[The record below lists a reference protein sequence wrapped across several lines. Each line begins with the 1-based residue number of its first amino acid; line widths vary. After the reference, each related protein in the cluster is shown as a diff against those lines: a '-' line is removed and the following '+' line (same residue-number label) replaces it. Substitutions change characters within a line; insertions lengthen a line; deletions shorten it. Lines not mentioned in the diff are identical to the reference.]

1 VGNEE
6 LKRKFSRLFSL
17 SVSKEALLDC
27 YETWVN
33 SGWEWDLVWRRII
46 FVWEKNQVNQLLEVV
61 QGSMLDLEKVDKWAS
76 KDVTSLEFSVKFAYV
91 ALKGVMLL

>member
-1 VGNEE
+1 MCNEE

-46 FVWEKNQVNQLLEVV
+46 FVWEKNQVNQLLEVGQDFV
-61 QGSMLDLEKVDKWAS
+61 LNLEKVDKWTW
-76 KDVTSLEFSVKFAYV
+76 KDVTSLEFSI
-91 ALKGVMLL
+91 